1 MLGGRMAVRRPDVP
15 RQVAR
20 LGVALIVVPAVLW
33 LFAVWNTRPY
43 SPEEI
48 SADRARVEATR
59 DSAPDM
65 CNSQFCF
72 DSSPV
77 PDTYLER
84 EALDLTPEPWDV
96 SALAVLAMAAISLL
110 IGALWPPAPGIRQFL
125 RRAALV
131 GTGTWLVAAEVGVFW
146 WLGLSWISSRRGIH
160 LAEFG
165 EGPWFFV
172 QCAALFVG
180 LAGLT
185 GVAARVLVGGGTRA
199 VLTVAGVAVAAGVV
213 LLSAKPDRSMAATPQ
228 RRGVPVRRCVLL
240 RSSRVR
246 GLHASRRGFRRP
258 REFCTREGTR
268 TTGASALYLLASSG
282 FLVAAASLT
291 SGVVAARGKITDR
304 RATQP

>member
-1 MLGGRMAVRRPDVP
+1 M
-15 RQVAR
+15 
-20 LGVALIVVPAVLW
+20 ALIVVPAVLW

-48 SADRARVEATR
+48 SADRARVETTR
-59 DSAPDM
+59 DSAPDT

-96 SALAVLAMAAISLL
+96 SALAVLAMAAICLL

-172 QCAALFVG
+172 QCAALLVG

-213 LLSAKPDRSMAATPQ
+213 LLSANPIDPWLPHLNVEAFLFGDVSYVGPPESEVCT
-228 RRGVPVRRCVLL
+228 
-240 RSSRVR
+240 
-246 GLHASRRGFRRP
+246 LHEGGFDRP

-282 FLVAAASLT
+282 VLVAAASLT